1 MHHGQKMEVKRLLR
15 SVFGQNSI
23 QVGLISSVRSS
34 NSHPDLL
41 LTHHQQHPLF
51 HYITLTFTF

>member
-23 QVGLISSVRSS
+23 QVGLISIQVGLISIHFPYDVVFKGMPS
-34 NSHPDLL
+34 LWL
-41 LTHHQQHPLF
+41 W
-51 HYITLTFTF
+51 